1 MTDLNLPRKVEQFL
15 KQPNA
20 AVIATLRPDG
30 YPMTV
35 VTWYDWEDG
44 RVLVNMNEVRSR
56 LAWMRRDPRVSLTV
70 FDDDWYK
77 HVSLYGDVVEIRP
90 DADLMDIDRLA
101 MRYTNRRFGDRQARR
116 VSAWIEPKGW
126 HGWDDTGDL
135 SSRR

>member
-1 MTDLNLPRKVEQFL
+1 MPDLNLPRKVEQFL
-15 KQPNA
+15 KRPNA

-70 FDDDWYK
+70 FDDDWYR
-77 HVSLYGDVVEIRP
+77 HVSLYGDAVDIRP
-90 DADLMDIDRLA
+90 DLDLMDIDRLA
-101 MRYTNRRFGDRQARR
+101 MRYTGRRFGDREAKR

-126 HGWDDTGDL
+126 HGWDDSGEL
-135 SSRR
+135 ASRG

>member
-1 MTDLNLPRKVEQFL
+1 MAELNLPSKVERFL

-30 YPMTV
+30 YPMSV

-44 RVLVNMNEVRSR
+44 RVLVNMSEIRSR
-56 LAWMRRDPRVSLTV
+56 LRWMQADSRVSLTI

-77 HVSLYGDVVEIRP
+77 HVSLYGDVVEFRP

-101 MRYTNRRFGDRQARR
+101 MRYTGRRFGDRKAKR

-126 HGWDDTGDL
+126 HGWDDTGAL
-135 SSRR
+135 ASRG